1 MTKILMM
8 TVTRMNKTGL
18 LIVVSGP
25 SGVGKGTV
33 LKKLMQD
40 NPSIVPS
47 VSATTREPRPEDK
60 EGVTYFF
67 KTPEQ
72 FKKMIENGEFMEW
85 AVFSENYYGTPLR
98 YVNNNLNQG
107 KDVLL
112 EIDVQ
117 GALNLMERY
126 PDAVYIFIA
135 PESIEVLRERL
146 TKRNTE
152 TPEEIEKRISAAD
165 WELSKKDCYD
175 HVVINRVVDDTA
187 NEILNILNQRR
198 DQL

>member
-8 TVTRMNKTGL
+8 MVTRMNKTGL

-40 NPSIVPS
+40 NPYIVPS
-47 VSATTREPRPEDK
+47 VSATTRKPRPEDK

-72 FKKMIENGEFMEW
+72 FKNMIDNGEFMEW
-85 AVFSENYYGTPLR
+85 AIFSENYYGTPLQ

-135 PESIEVLRERL
+135 PESIQVLRERL
-146 TKRNTE
+146 TGRNTE

-187 NEILNILNQRR
+187 DEILNILNQRR
-198 DQL
+198 EQL